1 MVKMPMSLDNPKGA
15 WHNSHL
21 TKVERKKPYLI
32 VTSMLYMCN
41 GIGAGEAFKHQM
53 ISFFASHQDISPS
66 KLGFPYDPGFGA
78 YLEYVTLILPFSL
91 PAGRAYGVGYLHK

>member
-1 MVKMPMSLDNPKGA
+1 MVKMPMSLANPKGA

-32 VTSMLYMCN
+32 ITSMLYMCN

-53 ISFFASHQDISPS
+53 ISFFESHQDISPS
-66 KLGFPYDPGFGA
+66 KLGFPYDWASEPIWS
-78 YLEYVTLILPFSL
+78 T
-91 PAGRAYGVGYLHK
+91 